1 MTAKIPYLDLP
12 AQIRSL
18 RPEIDAALARAL
30 DNCSF
35 ILGPDVAQFE
45 KNFARFCGA
54 QHALGFNSGTSA
66 LHVAMRLANVG
77 PGDEVITTPYTFIAT
92 SWAISY
98 CGAKPVY
105 VDIDSDTFCLNPKLI
120 EKAITPRTKAVLP
133 VHLYGHPFDVDA
145 IREICRAHKLPLVE
159 DAAQAVGAKYKG
171 KTVGA
176 LGDISCFSF
185 YPGKNLGACGEGG
198 ALVTNDAALA
208 ARARS
213 LREHG
218 STQRYYHDEVGYNYR
233 LEGFQ
238 GAVLGVKLK
247 RLEKWTNERRRV
259 AKRYTELLAATPLQ
273 LPREAGYAESA
284 WHLYTVRHPR
294 RDELKKHLDDYGVGN
309 AVHYPIPLHLQKAYA
324 QLGHKS
330 GDFPVAEKAAC
341 EVLSLP
347 IFPELTDAQ
356 ILRVVEVIKD
366 FFGK

>member
-45 KNFARFCGA
+45 KDFAQFCGA

-66 LHVAMRLANVG
+66 LHVAMLLAGVG
-77 PGDEVITTPYTFIAT
+77 PGDEVITTPYTFVAT

-105 VDIDSDTFCLNPKLI
+105 VDIEDATFNLNPALI
-120 EKAITPRTKAVLP
+120 EKAITPRTKAILP

-145 IREICRAHKLPLVE
+145 ISKICRAHKLPLVE
-159 DAAQAVGAKYKG
+159 DAAQAVGAKYKN
-171 KTVGA
+171 KMVGA

-198 ALVTNDAALA
+198 ALVTNNSAFAS
-208 ARARS
+208 RAKS

-218 STQRYYHDEVGYNYR
+218 STQRYHHDEVGYNYR
-233 LEGFQ
+233 MEGFQ

-247 RLEKWTNERRRV
+247 HLQKWTDERRRV
-259 AKRYTELLAATPLQ
+259 AKRYTELLADTPLQ
-273 LPREAGYAESA
+273 LPREADYAESA

-294 RDELKKHLDDYGVGN
+294 RDELKKFLDDNGVGN

-324 QLGHKS
+324 LLGHKP
-330 GDFPVAEKAAC
+330 GDFPVAEKAAR

-356 ILRVVEVIKD
+356 IQQVAEVVKD
-366 FFGK
+366 FLKN